1 MNEKRILIIDDDEEI
16 CNELKEILE
25 DEGYIVNYKMDG
37 LTGFKEIKDG
47 NYDLVIQDL
56 KLPGMNGL
64 DLLVK
69 TKEYNSNQKVIV
81 LTGRPLNTALLN
93 ENNDIKNEE
102 YLLFSKADRI
112 FNKPFNVFEILKNIE
127 ELFK

>member
-37 LTGFKEIKDG
+37 LSGFKEIKDG

-69 TKEYNSNQKVIV
+69 IKEYNSNQKVIV